1 MIEWQ
6 WPWIFLLLP
15 LPWLLRRL
23 LPPLSRRPTAALRV
37 PDLSDFRRVSV
48 EAVQAGRAA
57 LWHGLWLGLVWLLL
71 LSALAQP
78 KWVGEPVSL
87 PVSGR
92 DLMLAVDLSG
102 SMQTEDFVI
111 NSVPVDRLT
120 ATKYVASDFI
130 ERRKG
135 DRIGLIL
142 FGRNAYLQ
150 APLTFDRKTVATLLM
165 EAQIGMAGKETAIGD
180 AIGLAIKRLKD
191 KQEGSRVLVLI
202 TDGANTAGEIS
213 PLKAAELAAR
223 HGLKIYTIGIG
234 ADEMLRESFF
244 GMQRVNPSADLDEK
258 TLKAIAEITG
268 GRYFRARDT
277 GELEQIYR
285 ILDELEPVK
294 VEEKTFRPVKSLY
307 HWPLA
312 AAWMLAVLYALMR
325 LWPGDALRRQQTG

>member
-6 WPWIFLLLP
+6 WPWALALLP
-15 LPWLLRRL
+15 LPWLIRWL
-23 LPPLSRRPTAALRV
+23 LPPLPRPPMAALRV
-37 PDLSDFRRVSV
+37 PDLRDFRRASS
-48 EAVQAGRAA
+48 EAQHGRRGR
-57 LWHGLWLGLVWLLL
+57 WFDHLWLLLIWLLL
-71 LSALAQP
+71 LAALAQP
-78 KWVGEPVSL
+78 KWIGEAVSL

-142 FGRNAYLQ
+142 FGRKAYLQ
-150 APLTFDRKTVATLLM
+150 APLTFDRKTVAQLLM

-180 AIGLAIKRLKD
+180 AIGLAIKRLRNK
-191 KQEGSRVLVLI
+191 KEGSRVLILI

-213 PLKAAELAAR
+213 PLKAADLAAR
-223 HGLKIYTIGIG
+223 NGLKIYTIGIG

-244 GMQRVNPSADLDEK
+244 GLQRINPSAELDEK
-258 TLKAIAEITG
+258 TLKAIAEKTG

-277 GELEQIYR
+277 AELEQIYR

-294 VEEKTFRPVKSLY
+294 VEEKTFRPQKSLY
-307 HWPLA
+307 DWPLG
-312 AAWMLAVLYALMR
+312 LALLLALFHALYR
-325 LWPGDALRRQQTG
+325 LWPEARAMKNGT

>member
-6 WPWIFLLLP
+6 WPWAFLLLP
-15 LPWLLRRL
+15 LPWLIRYLVKPMPRT
-23 LPPLSRRPTAALRV
+23 PGAALRV
-37 PDLSDFRRVSV
+37 PDLRDFKPVSI
-48 EAVQAGRAA
+48 EAVQAGRQAF
-57 LWHGLWLGLVWLLL
+57 WHLLWLSLVWLLL
-71 LSALAQP
+71 LAALAQP

-150 APLTFDRKTVATLLM
+150 APLTFDRKTVETLLM

-191 KQEGSRVLVLI
+191 KKEGSRVLILI

-223 HGLKIYTIGIG
+223 NGLKIYTIGIG
-234 ADEMLRESFF
+234 ADEMLRDSFF
-244 GMQRVNPSADLDEK
+244 GIQRINPSAELDEK
-258 TLKAIAEITG
+258 TLRAIAKTTG

-277 GELEQIYR
+277 EELEQIYR

-307 HWPLA
+307 YWPLSA
-312 AAWMLAVLYALMR
+312 ALLLALLYALLR
-325 LWPGDALRRQQTG
+325 LWPAGMETRKH